1 MQRGDDFMAEKMIHI
16 TEQDR
21 KRLLVMMDEVIMY
34 RHGKARHLL
43 DLISELNRAKIVVA
57 QDVPPDVITMNSK
70 VKLLDLD
77 TQEET
82 IYTLVYPQDSNV
94 DQGKISVLTPIGT
107 ALLGYSLGDIIEWP
121 TPGGVRRLK
130 VQELLYQPEK
140 AGDYNL

>member
-1 MQRGDDFMAEKMIHI
+1 MAEKMIHI

-77 TQEET
+77 TKEET